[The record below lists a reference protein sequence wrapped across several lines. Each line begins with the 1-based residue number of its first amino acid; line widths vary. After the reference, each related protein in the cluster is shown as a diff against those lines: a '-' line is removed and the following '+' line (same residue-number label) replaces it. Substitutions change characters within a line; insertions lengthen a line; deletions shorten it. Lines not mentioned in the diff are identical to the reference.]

1 MSEILSMSKG
11 DEDLSVIENSVDQK
25 PQERKLVDQ
34 DSSKSTV
41 ATSDD
46 GKSQPEDSMENLYIL
61 RFTRCPREFREALLE
76 GPLLQDCQDSMKSVG
91 LEAEMPTGS
100 KIFCKPGLHKNAM
113 EAVRRTFPNLE
124 DMLRP
129 YHVIVTEEFR
139 PLVLQIVNGLPRG
152 FKVKC
157 REESVVA
164 RVGESQWVTVDCS
177 CLDRLPRNAPKTED
191 ACAEALPGKVEAPT
205 PDAHQ
210 PSKPRKAKKAKGA
223 AKAAGLRKDLEIG
236 PSFDELIPSFP
247 LMPMD
252 PAFAFPFTNPMFAGV
267 SMEPDWSSSYLFRQ
281 ALEEQQAMLTNA
293 IAVNL
298 QAQRIMFEGMVHQD
312 GQLDEGLLLDRL

>member
-1 MSEILSMSKG
+1 MQ
-11 DEDLSVIENSVDQK
+11 VDQK

-124 DMLRP
+124 DSLERVKSSEIFPQGVGMIALRVLP
-129 YHVIVTEEFR
+129 LCCSRRSQDAMSDRYIIV
-139 PLVLQIVNGLPRG
+139 
-152 FKVKC
+152 
-157 REESVVA
+157 
-164 RVGESQWVTVDCS
+164 
-177 CLDRLPRNAPKTED
+177 
-191 ACAEALPGKVEAPT
+191 
-205 PDAHQ
+205 
-210 PSKPRKAKKAKGA
+210 
-223 AKAAGLRKDLEIG
+223 
-236 PSFDELIPSFP
+236 
-247 LMPMD
+247 
-252 PAFAFPFTNPMFAGV
+252 
-267 SMEPDWSSSYLFRQ
+267 
-281 ALEEQQAMLTNA
+281 QQL
-293 IAVNL
+293 
-298 QAQRIMFEGMVHQD
+298 
-312 GQLDEGLLLDRL
+312 